1 MDPIFFLIGFLF
13 GIFLGLPIGILL
25 REAGRGKK

>member
-1 MDPIFFLIGFLF
+1 MNPILFMIGFLF

-25 REAGRGKK
+25 RETWREEN